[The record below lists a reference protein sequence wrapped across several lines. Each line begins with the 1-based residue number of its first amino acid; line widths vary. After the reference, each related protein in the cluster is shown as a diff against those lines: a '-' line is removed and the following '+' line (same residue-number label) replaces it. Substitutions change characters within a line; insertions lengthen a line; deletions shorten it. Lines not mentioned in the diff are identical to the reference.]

1 MSSSSELSTEFNI
14 KVESI
19 VNLDTLIDF
28 VANDLA
34 YSEFLPNLNKY
45 REEWGA

>member
-34 YSEFLPNLNKY
+34 YAEFLPNLNKY
-45 REEWGA
+45 REKWGA